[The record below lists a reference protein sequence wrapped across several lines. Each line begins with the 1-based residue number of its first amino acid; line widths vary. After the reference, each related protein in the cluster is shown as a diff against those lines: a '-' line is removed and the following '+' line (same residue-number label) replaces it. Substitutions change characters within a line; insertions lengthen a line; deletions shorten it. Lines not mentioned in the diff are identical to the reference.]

1 MMRSFQMAV
10 GMQLLWFNVDV
21 YFVVLVISHFRIPYG
36 WFLFQILLPRVSF
49 PSEIYFR
56 GLAKD

>member
-1 MMRSFQMAV
+1 
-10 GMQLLWFNVDV
+10 MQLLWFNVDV
-21 YFVVLVISHFRIPYG
+21 YFVVLVISHFRIRYG
-36 WFLFQILLPRVSF
+36 WFLFQILLPRISF